1 MINFCIYAQL
11 FHWFLPYGTYI
22 MTKLRTT
29 YSEVQSLVFHMVRA
43 CGYWYESHHIFAYAF
58 PKVSN
63 LSIISSCVIICFL
76 VVVVVVFFFWKGR
89 GFQIV
94 DPAPR
99 QKGVSNPHLLGP
111 AAILMRK
118 RGQCIKL
125 RPFSFEHHSPAKSS
139 TPLISS
145 LNPTLLT

>member
-1 MINFCIYAQL
+1 MINFCIYDIDF
-11 FHWFLPYGTYI
+11 FHMVLSLEP
-22 MTKLRTT
+22 LRTT
-29 YSEVQSLVFHMVRA
+29 YSEVQSLVFHMVCA
-43 CGYWYESHHIFAYAF
+43 CGYWYERHHIFAYAF

-63 LSIISSCVIICFL
+63 LSIISSCVIICFW
-76 VVVVVVFFFWKGR
+76 VVVVVVFFWKGR

-99 QKGVSNPHLLGP
+99 QKGGSNPHLLEP

-125 RPFSFEHHSPAKSS
+125 RPFSFEHHSPANSS